1 MQRYTKEV
9 RIVIAATAAT
19 PHTMDEKEIER
30 RKKRRIIDV
39 DDDDDDDED
48 DDDKDDYDKD
58 EDEDDESSYD
68 LDDDE
73 VGDKSSNR
81 PGINDSL
88 ACPNKGRE
96 KRSGSNVGNVARGC
110 NSPPPPSPRARPH
123 HPPMGGRRGADQT
136 LPLSRMGASVYLEEE
151 LIQRRGGEKGEKKEE
166 EYFIFP
172 PLWRSYQTY
181 FKFKHP
187 WYL

>member
-48 DDDKDDYDKD
+48 DDDDDYSD
-58 EDEDDESSYD
+58 EEEDDESSND

-110 NSPPPPSPRARPH
+110 NSPPPPRPGQG
-123 HPPMGGRRGADQT
+123 PII
-136 LPLSRMGASVYLEEE
+136 LPWGEEE
-151 LIQRRGGEKGEKKEE
+151 ERIKRCHCPAWGRASTSK
-166 EYFIFP
+166 
-172 PLWRSYQTY
+172 RN
-181 FKFKHP
+181 
-187 WYL
+187 

>member
-19 PHTMDEKEIER
+19 PYTMDAKEIER
-30 RKKRRIIDV
+30 RKREHII
-39 DDDDDDDED
+39 
-48 DDDKDDYDKD
+48 
-58 EDEDDESSYD
+58 
-68 LDDDE
+68 DDDE

-96 KRSGSNVGNVARGC
+96 KRSGSNVGNVARGR
-110 NSPPPPSPRARPH
+110 NSPPPPSPRARPR

-136 LPLSRMGASVYLEEE
+136 LPLSRMGASVHLEKE
-151 LIQRRGGEKGEKKEE
+151 LI
-166 EYFIFP
+166 
-172 PLWRSYQTY
+172 
-181 FKFKHP
+181 
-187 WYL
+187 